1 MPRCH
6 TTTSSA
12 SITFITSST
21 FVTSITS
28 LTSGTG
34 TYSSPAL
41 SAWAVAGGG
50 CQRDGVG
57 TECGFAI
64 EHGRRMANFMAR
76 YRGSNRH
83 YSHVECA
90 YAELERYLV
99 LNCNEEG
106 RHSAS
111 PRHWMCTAGDDSAIT
126 GKQQSVGC
134 AAMPVT
140 GGERNFPWPSRGS
153 ARALHN

>member
-50 CQRDGVG
+50 CRRDGVG

-76 YRGSNRH
+76 YRGSDGH
-83 YSHVECA
+83 YADVECA
-90 YAELERYLV
+90 YADFERHLV
-99 LNCNEEG
+99 LSCKE
-106 RHSAS
+106 
-111 PRHWMCTAGDDSAIT
+111 
-126 GKQQSVGC
+126 
-134 AAMPVT
+134 
-140 GGERNFPWPSRGS
+140 
-153 ARALHN
+153 

>member
-12 SITFITSST
+12 SITFI
-21 FVTSITS
+21 TSITS

-76 YRGSNRH
+76 YRGSNGH

-90 YAELERYLV
+90 YAELERHFV
-99 LNCNEEG
+99 LKRIRKKEATI
-106 RHSAS
+106 S
-111 PRHWMCTAGDDSAIT
+111 
-126 GKQQSVGC
+126 
-134 AAMPVT
+134 
-140 GGERNFPWPSRGS
+140 GGLSS
-153 ARALHN
+153 